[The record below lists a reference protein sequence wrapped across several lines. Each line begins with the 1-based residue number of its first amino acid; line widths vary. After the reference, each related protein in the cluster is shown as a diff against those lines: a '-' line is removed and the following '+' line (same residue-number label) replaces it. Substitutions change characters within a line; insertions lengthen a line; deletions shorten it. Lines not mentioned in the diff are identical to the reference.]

1 MNTPLHSKDINVDG
15 DDIYK
20 LALTQVAQETQD
32 ENEDFESQRNA
43 NDSQDQPIPNVLGVL
58 KNPNVMDLSPKNMN
72 LLPSNSHQPPMVDLL
87 NFLITFTHDN
97 TTIKKKKRKKKFF
110 YNEFYKEKLK
120 KSCGDNGED

>member
-1 MNTPLHSKDINVDG
+1 MNTPLHSKNINVDG

-43 NDSQDQPIPNVLGVL
+43 NDSQDQPIPNVPGVL

-72 LLPSNSHQPPMVDLL
+72 LLPSNGHQPPMVNLL
-87 NFLITFTHDN
+87 NFLITLTHDN
-97 TTIKKKKRKKKFF
+97 TTIKKIIIIIFF
-110 YNEFYKEKLK
+110 FVMN
-120 KSCGDNGED
+120 SANRN

>member
-1 MNTPLHSKDINVDG
+1 VNTPLHSKDINVDG

-110 YNEFYKEKLK
+110 YNEF
-120 KSCGDNGED
+120 